1 MQPFITAFSS
11 WFLNKDENEQRF
23 KIMYVKSLFYMILI
37 VLSVCNF
44 FFGNTVSEIKNFF
57 GDTILKYLS
66 LFLTIGLQFF
76 TVLTVISFILFAISA
91 LLDYIH
97 DKIIEIE
104 KDYKFMKRI
113 KDIHLGNLI
122 YGSFDR
128 FKCSLEDIMIFLI
141 AAYLLDYDVFIQ
153 YKSIYNES
161 LWILLLIVMF
171 LAFTI
176 FSLGGIINRFFK
188 LRDILEEE
196 FLSSNSKN
204 QNIDG
209 ELSSLNSGNQNIDGE
224 LISLRTMNQNL
235 EKEILSIKVENRK
248 LRDKLLTLEQQK
260 SSKGYI

>member
-1 MQPFITAFSS
+1 MQPFITAVSS

-37 VLSVCNF
+37 VLLVCNF
-44 FFGNTVSEIKNFF
+44 FFGNTVSEIKNLF

-76 TVLTVISFILFAISA
+76 TVLTLISLILFAISA
-91 LLDYIH
+91 LLDYLHYKLIG
-97 DKIIEIE
+97 IE
-104 KDYKFMKRI
+104 KDYKFMKLI
-113 KDIHLGNLI
+113 KDIHFGNLI

-161 LWILLLIVMF
+161 LWTLLLIVMF
-171 LAFTI
+171 LAFII
-176 FSLGGIINRFFK
+176 FSLEGIINRFFK
-188 LRDILEEE
+188 LRAIIEEE
-196 FLSSNSKN
+196 LLSSNSKN

-235 EKEILSIKVENRK
+235 EKEILSLKVENRK

>member
-1 MQPFITAFSS
+1 MQPFITAVSS

-37 VLSVCNF
+37 VLLVCNF

-76 TVLTVISFILFAISA
+76 TVLSLISLILFAISA

-97 DKIIEIE
+97 CKLIGIE
-104 KDYKFMKRI
+104 KDNNFMKLI
-113 KDIHLGNLI
+113 KDNNFANLI

-141 AAYLLDYDVFIQ
+141 AAYILDYDVFIQ

-161 LWILLLIVMF
+161 FWILLLIVMF
-171 LAFTI
+171 LAFII
-176 FSLGGIINRFFK
+176 FSLEGIINRFFTLK
-188 LRDILEEE
+188 SCI
-196 FLSSNSKN
+196 N
-204 QNIDG
+204 
-209 ELSSLNSGNQNIDGE
+209 SLNKEEKLSPPKNEDTNLNDE
-224 LISLRTMNQNL
+224 LLLLKTMNQNL
-235 EKEILSIKVENRK
+235 EKEILFLEAENNR
-248 LRDKLLTLEQQK
+248 LREKDLSLKEQGATEK
-260 SSKGYI
+260 YI